1 MAILSQA
8 RMNGFIAQGQAATT
22 TKGKGDAFEELLS
35 YAIGKVPG
43 ISITRRNVL
52 NDANSEEVD
61 IAFFNEQKQKG
72 FFFLPNFILA
82 ECKNWSRPLGSI
94 EVNWFDTKLKN
105 RGLSFGILFAA
116 NGISGD
122 AAERTAAR
130 DVISNSLKEGRDIV
144 VLTQA
149 ELLTIT
155 NTDEL
160 CQMIKEKICDL
171 KVSGTVM

>member
-1 MAILSQA
+1 MAVLSQT
-8 RMNGFIAQGQAATT
+8 RMRGYIRQGQVATT

-35 YAIGKVPG
+35 YAIGKVSG
-43 ISITRRNVL
+43 ISVTRRNVL

-61 IAFFNEQKQKG
+61 IAFFNEQKQNG

-82 ECKNWSRPLGSI
+82 ECKNWSKPLGSI

-105 RGLSFGILFAA
+105 RGLTFGILFAA

-122 AAERTAAR
+122 AVERTAAR

-144 VLTQA
+144 VITED
-149 ELLTIT
+149 ELLDLA

-160 CQMIKEKICDL
+160 CNMIKEKICDL
-171 KVSGTVM
+171 KVSGTVI